1 MQKHN
6 LLIKKIKKQ
15 IFAINVSL
23 ENNFNKLKS
32 LNPKN
37 LKAKFDRYNKLF
49 WVSGIFIIIVISYFL
64 APTAYDRPRT
74 KQMIMDQIYNKYDF
88 KIKFNE
94 KITYSL
100 LPRPHFKSKNLS
112 IIKNEKV
119 IANVENFKIFIS
131 IDRLISFEN
140 FEIKDII
147 LNKTEFSFNKK
158 DYNFFYK
165 FLNVEP
171 SKNQIIISNSKIFFY
186 DEFNDVLFINKISD
200 GKFYYDSNN
209 LQNVYLSKNEIFKIP
224 YKLEIKMIDLI
235 KKY

>member
-74 KQMIMDQIYNKYDF
+74 KQI
-88 KIKFNE
+88 
-94 KITYSL
+94 
-100 LPRPHFKSKNLS
+100 
-112 IIKNEKV
+112 V
-119 IANVENFKIFIS
+119 C
-131 IDRLISFEN
+131 
-140 FEIKDII
+140 
-147 LNKTEFSFNKK
+147 
-158 DYNFFYK
+158 
-165 FLNVEP
+165 
-171 SKNQIIISNSKIFFY
+171 
-186 DEFNDVLFINKISD
+186 
-200 GKFYYDSNN
+200 
-209 LQNVYLSKNEIFKIP
+209 
-224 YKLEIKMIDLI
+224 
-235 KKY
+235 